1 MIVTS
6 RDTIWYPGDKLGGFR
21 EERRRIIWKEQGGQR
36 PYLLHEKA
44 QWEQG
49 CKGSRVLGEPPAS
62 FRTINLRV
70 YSEERMKIQ

>member
-1 MIVTS
+1 MIVTN
-6 RDTIWYPGDKLGGFR
+6 RDTIWYPGDKLGVFR
-21 EERRRIIWKEQGGQR
+21 EERRIIWKEQGGQR
-36 PYLLHEKA
+36 TYLLHDKA

-62 FRTINLRV
+62 FRTRKLRV